1 MRRKERGR
9 DSGLKKRRDKS
20 KGRTK
25 RERGGEEGEEWR
37 MEDGGDGAAEPLLQL
52 RQSCCCC
59 PQVFQLLTFMNID
72 AGRMTSSYAGTF

>member
-37 MEDGGDGAAEPLLQL
+37 MEETEQQSPSYSCDRAAAAALKY
-52 RQSCCCC
+52 
-59 PQVFQLLTFMNID
+59 
-72 AGRMTSSYAGTF
+72 SSY